1 MKNDKIIPG
10 LVLIMIGAVI
20 LLHNYGLI
28 AFHWGN
34 FFYLWPVFIVIG
46 GINLI
51 FAHNKSNWATV
62 LKLGVIVGGFCLIIF
77 GNFDRHHKFWNNYN
91 YNFNDNNDDND
102 NDDDDKDSVSITK
115 VEGNSQFNTP
125 FTTGTKVA
133 HLSISGGGTTY
144 TLSDT
149 TNQLFS
155 ANTHEF
161 KGKYEFTH
169 NQKDSVADLN
179 FSMKGRHG
187 INFDF
192 DDDDKDSSK
201 TNAAVFKLN
210 TTPEWD
216 INIKTGATKL
226 DFDLTKFK
234 IRTLTLSGGAA
245 DFDVKLGQ
253 PLATTNVDVETG
265 MSAVLIRIPA
275 TAACHIKSSTGLS
288 STNFDGFIKQDDGT
302 YETAG
307 FSNAKNK
314 IYIKMSGGMADFK
327 VKRY

>member
-10 LVLIMIGAVI
+10 LVLILIGAVI
-20 LLHNYGLI
+20 LLHNYGVI
-28 AFHWGN
+28 PFHWGN
-34 FFYLWPVFIVIG
+34 LFYLWPIFIVVA

-51 FAHNKSNWATV
+51 FAHNRSNSATA
-62 LKLGVIVGGFCLIIF
+62 LKIAVIVGGFCLIIF
-77 GNFDRHHKFWNNYN
+77 GNFDKKEHFWNKYN
-91 YNFNDNNDDND
+91 NNFNDNSDDDD
-102 NDDDDKDSVSITK
+102 NDDDNDSLSVTK

-125 FTTGTKVA
+125 FAANTKVA
-133 HLSISGGGTTY
+133 RLSISGGGTTY

-149 TNQLFS
+149 TNQLFT

-187 INFDF
+187 ISFDF
-192 DDDDKDSSK
+192 DDNDKDSSK
-201 TNAAVFKLN
+201 SNSAVFKLN
-210 TTPEWD
+210 TAPEWD

-226 DFDLTKFK
+226 DFDLAKFK
-234 IRTLTLSGGAA
+234 IRSLSLSGGAA

-253 PLATTNVDVETG
+253 PLAATNVDVETG
-265 MSAVLIRIPA
+265 MSAVTIRIPA
-275 TAACHIKSSTGLS
+275 NAACHIKSSTGLS
-288 STNFDGFIKQDDGT
+288 STNFEGFVKQDDGT

-307 FSNAKNK
+307 FSSAKNK